1 MSADQGQPGAD
12 LPATRVLLMGMMGSG
27 KTTVGHAVAE
37 VTGWPYLDNDELV
50 RRASGVDTRAVL
62 DVRGV
67 GELRA
72 VESRA
77 LPAALELPPPLIA
90 SVAGGVVDVP
100 ADLERLTAASGA
112 YVVWLR
118 ARIDTLVERVGSGED
133 RPWLQPDPR
142 TALERLYAGRES
154 RYAEA
159 ATLIVDVD
167 DVSPAEVAARIV
179 EGLRAPR
186 DA

>member
-1 MSADQGQPGAD
+1 VSGDAPQP
-12 LPATRVLLMGMMGSG
+12 TRLLLMGMMGSG
-27 KTTVGHAVAE
+27 KTTVGHAVAAS
-37 VTGWPYLDNDELV
+37 TGWPYLDNDELV
-50 RRASGVDTRAVL
+50 RRTSGIDTRAVL

-67 GELRA
+67 DELRA
-72 VESRA
+72 MESRA
-77 LPAALELPPPLIA
+77 LQAALELAPPLIA

-100 ADLERLTAASGA
+100 ADLELLTNATGA

-142 TALERLYAGRES
+142 TALERLYEGRAA
-154 RYAEA
+154 RYEQA

-167 DVSPAEVAARIV
+167 DLQPVEIAARIV
-179 EGLRAPR
+179 DGMRA
-186 DA
+186 ATTS